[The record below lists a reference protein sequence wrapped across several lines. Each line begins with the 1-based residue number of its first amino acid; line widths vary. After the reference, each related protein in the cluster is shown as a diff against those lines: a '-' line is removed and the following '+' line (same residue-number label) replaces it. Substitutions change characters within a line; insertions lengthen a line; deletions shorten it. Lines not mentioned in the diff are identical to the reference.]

1 MHLIATASPR
11 DSEYARHMY
20 ASDILSR
27 VQALRFEVANLQ
39 NLNQKFAESEDPQPF
54 ATRANGERR
63 QRLKEIMEELSTL
76 AKEKHP

>member
-1 MHLIATASPR
+1 MLEI
-11 DSEYARHMY
+11 MY

-39 NLNQKFAESEDPQPF
+39 NLNQKFAESENPQPF

-63 QRLKEIMEELSTL
+63 QRLKEIMEELSML